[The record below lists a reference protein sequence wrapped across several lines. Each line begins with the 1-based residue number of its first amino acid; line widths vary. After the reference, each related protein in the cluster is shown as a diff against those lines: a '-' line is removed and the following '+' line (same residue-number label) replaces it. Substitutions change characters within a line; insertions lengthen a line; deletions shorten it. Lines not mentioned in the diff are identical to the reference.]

1 MDREHSCAAEE
12 NKCVQETDEDV
23 TMDYE
28 PADAMACNEC
38 LDQKQVTL
46 FCSRDCAERNLAS
59 HRKGKHGLETET
71 ETETGSVRDLV
82 SPVSQIVGVTLT
94 EESTGLK
101 FQGW

>member
-1 MDREHSCAAEE
+1 M
-12 NKCVQETDEDV
+12 QETDEDV
-23 TMDYE
+23 TMDEE

-38 LDQKQVTL
+38 LDQKQVAL

-59 HRKGKHGLETET
+59 HRNSKHGLETEA
-71 ETETGSVRDLV
+71 GRVRDLV
-82 SPVSQIVGVTLT
+82 SPVSQMISVTLT